1 MFEPH
6 QKTTLK
12 VKIMKILRLFIA
24 SLFIVALYSCSS
36 SDDDHPVDIVGNW
49 TVTQGIIEPGTM
61 NMDMGGMQIPIEVS
75 GNFVEI
81 DPNNR
86 INFHQNGT
94 FTSETG
100 RIVLEITMSFMGTT
114 QTERFEETDVFGEG
128 TWTLNGNE
136 LKITND
142 TGSIL
147 PYSVQRISDNEIELT
162 GNVKDMM
169 MEDGSNPMVEGM
181 DISIKMRLKRV

>member
-1 MFEPH
+1 
-6 QKTTLK
+6 
-12 VKIMKILRLFIA
+12 MKILRLFIA
-24 SLFIVALYSCSS
+24 SLFIVTLFSCSS
-36 SDDDHPVDIVGNW
+36 SDDDQTVDIVGNW
-49 TVTQGIIEPGTM
+49 TVTQGIIEPGTINM
-61 NMDMGGMQIPIEVS
+61 NLEGMQIPIEVS

-86 INFHQNGT
+86 INFHQDGT

-100 RIVLEITMSFMGTT
+100 RIVLELTMNFMGTT

-128 TWTLNGNE
+128 TWTLTGNE
-136 LKITND
+136 LKISNG
-142 TGSIL
+142 TGTII
-147 PYSVQRISDNEIELT
+147 PYYVQRISDNEIELT

-169 MEDGSNPMVEGM
+169 MEDGSNPMVEDM